1 MVPSAVMNEAIVF
14 FTALALRALVQ
25 RTPREKLPESFRFF
39 TVLSNL
45 FCAFTALLLLLCELF
60 GAMPAW
66 AATLKYMGTAA
77 VTVTLVTVF
86 VYLLPATGSLKGL
99 LDSWP
104 ELIMHL
110 ITPLLAILSFLFF
123 ENEGLSAW
131 IIPLGVL
138 PVILY
143 GLLYFNR
150 VVVARTWEDM
160 YGFNKSG
167 KWRQSFALMLLGTV
181 IIAVLLWWL

>member
-14 FTALALRALVQ
+14 FTVLAFRALVQ
-25 RTPREKLPESFRFF
+25 RTPKEKLPESFRYF

-45 FCAFTALLLLLCELF
+45 FCAFTALLMLLCELF
-60 GAMPAW
+60 GTMPAG

-86 VYLLPATGSLKGL
+86 VYLLPATGNLKGL

-138 PVILY
+138 PVLLY
-143 GLLYFNR
+143 GWLYLDR
-150 VVVARTWEDM
+150 VVVARAWPDL
-160 YGFNKSG
+160 YGFNKTG
-167 KWRQSFALMLLGTV
+167 QWKRSFAFMVVGAIL
-181 IIAVLLWWL
+181 IAVLLWLL

>member
-1 MVPSAVMNEAIVF
+1 MVPSAVINEAILF
-14 FTALALRALVQ
+14 LTLQAMRALVR
-25 RTPREKLPESFRFF
+25 RTPPKKLPESFRYF

-45 FCAFTALLLLLCELF
+45 FCALTALILLVCELC

-66 AATLKYMGTAA
+66 AVTLKYMGTVA
-77 VTVTLVTVF
+77 VTVTLCTVF
-86 VYLLPATGSLKGL
+86 LFLLPVSRSLEGL
-99 LDSWP
+99 LSTGP
-104 ELIMHL
+104 ERIMHVV
-110 ITPLLAILSFLFF
+110 TPLLAILSFLFF
-123 ENEGLSAW
+123 ENESLSAW

-138 PVILY
+138 PVLLY